1 VSYSPGLLKILGTDI
16 AVELIKENKS
26 PEQRLFQAVILQAFE
41 DALTTHGSKQESY
54 LKKDAHDWFLA
65 YDNTFNDIC
74 WYAGFDPELIYERYK
89 KLIEE
94 NKVVF
99 TELQRSWV
107 KYRSLYKDYRAAKS
121 SSERRGI
128 MLRICKIKIK

>member
-1 VSYSPGLLKILGTDI
+1 VSCTPSLLRILGTEMAAEI
-16 AVELIKENKS
+16 LKEDKS
-26 PEQRLFQAVILQAFE
+26 PEQKLFQAIVIQAFE

-65 YDNTFNDIC
+65 YDDTFNNIC
-74 WYAGFDPELIYERYK
+74 WYAGFDPELIHERYK

-99 TELQRSWV
+99 TELQKSWV

-128 MLRICKIKIK
+128 MFRICKIKLK